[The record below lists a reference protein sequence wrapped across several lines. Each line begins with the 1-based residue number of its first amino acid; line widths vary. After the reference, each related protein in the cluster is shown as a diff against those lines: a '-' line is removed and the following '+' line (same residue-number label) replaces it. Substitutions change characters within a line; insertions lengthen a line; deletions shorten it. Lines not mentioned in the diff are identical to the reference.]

1 MIFFRLTHVVEP
13 NPTQQNLAKVLKYH
27 FSLAEIPVSNF
38 YPVKIAFFGARLLY
52 EPFAIF
58 CLDFIENFGTSRFV
72 RPLRIIYAGNTIHK
86 HFEKI
91 LDDPS
96 LTQMLNKFFNSNIRE
111 KRFELRFEW
120 F

>member
-1 MIFFRLTHVVEP
+1 MIVLRLTHVVEP
-13 NPTQQNLAKVLKYH
+13 NPTQQNLAKILKYH
-27 FSLAEIPVSNF
+27 FSLAKIPVFNF

-86 HFEKI
+86 HFKKI
-91 LDDPS
+91 WTIPPLP
-96 LTQMLNKFFNSNIRE
+96 RC
-111 KRFELRFEW
+111 
-120 F
+120 

>member
-13 NPTQQNLAKVLKYH
+13 NPTQQNLAKILKYH

-38 YPVKIAFFGARLLY
+38 YLVKIAFFGARLLY
-52 EPFAIF
+52 EPFATF
-58 CLDFIENFGTSRFV
+58 CLDFIENYGTSRFV
-72 RPLRIIYAGNTIHK
+72 RPLRIINAGNLYAGNTIHK

-96 LTQMLNKFFNSNIRE
+96 LTQMLN
-111 KRFELRFEW
+111 
-120 F
+120 

>member
-1 MIFFRLTHVVEP
+1 MIFFSTVTRSWT
-13 NPTQQNLAKVLKYH
+13 NTQQNLAKVLKYD

-52 EPFAIF
+52 EPFATF
-58 CLDFIENFGTSRFV
+58 YLDFIENFGTSRFV
-72 RPLRIIYAGNTIHK
+72 RPLRIIYAFHK

>member
-86 HFEKI
+86 HFEKN

-96 LTQMLNKFFNSNIRE
+96 LTQMLN
-111 KRFELRFEW
+111 
-120 F
+120 

>member
-1 MIFFRLTHVVEP
+1 MTHVVEP

-38 YPVKIAFFGARLLY
+38 NPDKIAFFGARLLY
-52 EPFAIF
+52 ERFATF
-58 CLDFIENFGTSRFV
+58 CSDFIENFGTSRFV
-72 RPLRIIYAGNTIHK
+72 RPLRVIFAGNTIHK
-86 HFEKI
+86 HFEKF

-96 LTQMLNKFFNSNIRE
+96 LIQMLNKFFNSNIRE
-111 KRFELRFEW
+111 KRFELRLEW